1 MKFFRFYNPLAITG
15 FLFAIIFSDLPN
27 LKTVLFQKQKQFSTT
42 IRVNGR
48 NREFNF
54 LKRSSAAI
62 PAYHIDVSDE
72 QGTRHYFSLVL
83 EGDHW
88 SISGS
93 TVPGWIRDAEKILET
108 TVQEQE
114 AVV

>member
-1 MKFFRFYNPLAITG
+1 
-15 FLFAIIFSDLPN
+15 
-27 LKTVLFQKQKQFSTT
+27 VLFQKQKQFSVT

-62 PAYHIDVSDE
+62 PTYHIDVSDE

-83 EGDHW
+83 EGNHW

-108 TVQEQE
+108 TVQAQE

>member
-1 MKFFRFYNPLAITG
+1 
-15 FLFAIIFSDLPN
+15 
-27 LKTVLFQKQKQFSTT
+27 VLFQKQKQFSTT

-54 LKRSSAAI
+54 LKKSSAAI
-62 PAYHIDVSDE
+62 PTYHIDVSDE

-83 EGDHW
+83 EGERW

-93 TVPGWIRDAEKILET
+93 TVPVWIRDAEKILES
-108 TVQEQE
+108 TVQGQE